1 MFNCSRRDFMKSAGA
16 AVLAVAAAG
25 MLAGCGANGP
35 EMVDVHVS
43 YVRESFLGGMVPI
56 DDHEK
61 YDEVVSVAMGSK
73 LKKSELKNL
82 VAACSGSTTYPAK
95 DVPEEIEV
103 DWKTATA
110 QVVLTAV

>member
-1 MFNCSRRDFMKSAGA
+1 MLNCSRRDFMKSAGA

-25 MLAGCGANGP
+25 MLASCGANGP
-35 EMVDVHVS
+35 KMVDVRVS
-43 YVRESFLGGMVPI
+43 YVRKSLSGGMVPI
-56 DDHEK
+56 DDHEN

-82 VAACSGSTTYPAK
+82 AAACSGRTSYSAK
-95 DVPEEIEV
+95 GVPEEIEV

-110 QVVLTAV
+110 QVVLSL

>member
-1 MFNCSRRDFMKSAGA
+1 MLNCSRRDFMKSAGA

-25 MLAGCGANGP
+25 MLASCGANGP
-35 EMVDVHVS
+35 KMVDVHVS
-43 YVRESFLGGMVPI
+43 YVRKSIYGGMVPI

-61 YDEVVSVAMGSK
+61 YDEVVPVAMGSK

-82 VAACSGSTTYPAK
+82 ANACNGSTKYSAK

-110 QVVLTAV
+110 QVVLSY

>member
-73 LKKSELKNL
+73 LKNL
-82 VAACSGSTTYPAK
+82 VAACSGSTTYSAK
-95 DVPEEIEV
+95 DVPDEIEV
-103 DWKTATA
+103 DWETATA
-110 QVVLTAV
+110 QVVLTA